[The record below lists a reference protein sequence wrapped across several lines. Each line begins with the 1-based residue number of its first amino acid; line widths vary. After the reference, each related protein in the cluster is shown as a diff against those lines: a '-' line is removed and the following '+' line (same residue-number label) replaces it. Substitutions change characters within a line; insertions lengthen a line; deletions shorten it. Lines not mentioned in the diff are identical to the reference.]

1 MTASTARCVE
11 CRQAGRAARRCPDC
25 RDPVHQRCRAGHAC
39 APKRAR
45 LAALQAAAEARLVSY
60 RVVLA
65 LEVDSARGSPAS
77 WDWPNRLG
85 LRTPERVVAEVTPAG
100 EML

>member
-1 MTASTARCVE
+1 MAGSTARCVE
-11 CRQAGRAARRCPDC
+11 CRQPGRAARRCPDC
-25 RDPVHQRCRAGHAC
+25 RDPVHQRCQAGHAC
-39 APKRAR
+39 PPKRAR
-45 LAALQAAAEARLVSY
+45 VAGLQAAAEARLVLY

-85 LRTPERVVAEVTPAG
+85 LRPPERAAAEVTPAG
-100 EML
+100 APL